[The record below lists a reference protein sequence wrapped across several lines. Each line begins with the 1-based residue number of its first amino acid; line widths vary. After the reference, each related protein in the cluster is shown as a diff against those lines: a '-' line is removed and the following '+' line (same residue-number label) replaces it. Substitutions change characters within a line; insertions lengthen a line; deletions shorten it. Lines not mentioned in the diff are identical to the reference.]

1 VLSLHFR
8 KKKDQDCEFQK
19 VTFLLLSEFDQYM
32 EINVFSALKLYKTAA
47 DTKS

>member
-1 VLSLHFR
+1 
-8 KKKDQDCEFQK
+8 
-19 VTFLLLSEFDQYM
+19 M